1 MKRKQWNTPTRI
13 RNMNPTLNSVKI
25 FASGAALATVGAFCL
40 QPLIGQ
46 QSSLSELMTVDKSP
60 PIREGALGGYANIV
74 DRVAPSVVSIAATK
88 TVPQAASIDP
98 RLHRFFGLPSTPRQ
112 APQQQGTGSGVI
124 LTSDGYIVTN
134 NHVISDAEEILVS
147 LSGNK
152 TPYPAEVVGVDPDSD
167 LAVLKID
174 ATDLPTI
181 VAADSSTLKA
191 GDTVLA
197 LGSPFGLS
205 ETVTTG
211 IVSALGRNSVSI
223 ASYENFIQ
231 TDASINP
238 GNSGGALVDN
248 KGRLIGINT
257 AILSRSGGNVGI
269 GFAIPVNMVMNVA
282 DQLIQNGEM
291 RRGYLGVMLRELTP
305 DLAEAFQV
313 PTNKGVLIDQV
324 FPNTPAA
331 DAGLRDGDVLLN
343 VDGSTTDD
351 VRATRLLVSNQRPG
365 TKLAMKVQRGE
376 DAMDLDVTI
385 GELPNNS
392 LASNG
397 RMTRPGSDNLTPRPA
412 ELLEGVT
419 VEELNDRY
427 RASLQLDSE
436 VTGIV
441 VTKVAP
447 DTPAAKKGLQP
458 GDVITEI
465 GRQRV
470 SSVREAREAYAAVE
484 GDLLLLRVW
493 RDGVGRFVAIKAS

>member
-1 MKRKQWNTPTRI
+1 MTPT
-13 RNMNPTLNSVKI
+13 PKLVKS
-25 FASGAALATVGAFCL
+25 FASGTVLAAVGALCV
-40 QPLIGQ
+40 QSLIGNQ
-46 QSSLSELMTVDKSP
+46 RPLTELMTVDKTP

-88 TVPQAASIDP
+88 TVPQPASMDP
-98 RLHRFFGLPSTPRQ
+98 RLHRFFGLPSIPQQ
-112 APQQQGTGSGVI
+112 APQQQGAGSGVI
-124 LTSDGYIVTN
+124 LTTDGYIVTN
-134 NHVISDAEEILVS
+134 NHVVADADKILVS

-152 TPYPAEVVGVDPDSD
+152 KPYPAEIVGVDPDSD
-167 LAVLKID
+167 LAVLKIE
-174 ATDLPTI
+174 ATELPTI
-181 VAADSSTLKA
+181 VAADSSTLKV

-291 RRGYLGVMLRELTP
+291 KRGYLGVLLRELTP

-313 PTNKGVLIDQV
+313 PTNRGVLIDQV
-324 FPNTPAA
+324 FPDTPAA

-343 VDGSTTDD
+343 VDGTTTDD
-351 VRATRLLVSNQRPG
+351 VRATRLFVSNRRPG
-365 TKLAMKVQRGE
+365 SKLSMTVQRG
-376 DAMDLDVTI
+376 DDTMDLDVTI
-385 GELPNNS
+385 GQLPS
-392 LASNG
+392 KDELASNS
-397 RMTRPGSDNLTPRPA
+397 RMTRPGSNSVAPRSA

-419 VEELNDRY
+419 VEDLNERY
-427 RASLQLDSE
+427 RESLQLDSE

-441 VTKVAP
+441 VTEVAP
-447 DTPAAKKGLQP
+447 DTPASKKGLKP

-465 GRQRV
+465 GRQMV
-470 SSVREAREAYAAVE
+470 SSVDNAREAYAAVE

>member
-1 MKRKQWNTPTRI
+1 
-13 RNMNPTLNSVKI
+13 MNPKAKLVKT
-25 FASGAALATVGAFCL
+25 FASGAALAAVGAVCL
-40 QPLIGQ
+40 QPLFGK
-46 QSSLSELMTVDKSP
+46 QSSLTELMAVDKTP

-74 DRVAPSVVSIAATK
+74 DRVAPCVVSISASKAA
-88 TVPQAASIDP
+88 PQMTSMDP
-98 RLHRFFGLPSTPRQ
+98 RLRQFFGQ
-112 APQQQGTGSGVI
+112 APKQQGTGSGVI
-124 LTSDGYIVTN
+124 LTANGYLVTN
-134 NHVISDAEEILVS
+134 NHVVADADEILVS
-147 LSGNK
+147 LSGNR
-152 TPYPAEVVGVDPDSD
+152 TPYPAEIVGVDPDSD

-181 VAADSSTLKA
+181 KAADSSVLKV

-205 ETVTTG
+205 ETVTSG
-211 IVSALGRNSVSI
+211 IVSALGRNDVSI

-291 RRGYLGVMLRELTP
+291 KRGYLGVMLRELTP
-305 DLAEAFQV
+305 DLAEAFQI
-313 PTNKGVLIDQV
+313 PSNKGVLFDQV
-324 FPNTPAA
+324 LPDTPAA
-331 DAGLRDGDVLLN
+331 DAGLRDGDVLLR
-343 VDGSTTDD
+343 VDGTTTDD
-351 VRATRLLVSNQRPG
+351 VRATRLLVSNRRPG
-365 TKLAMKVQRGE
+365 TKLAMKVQRGDE
-376 DAMDLDVTI
+376 AMDLEVTI
-385 GELPNNS
+385 GELPTKS
-392 LASNG
+392 TASNN
-397 RMTRPGSDNLTPRPA
+397 RMTRPDTNNIVPSPA

-419 VEELNDRY
+419 VEDLNERY
-427 RASLQLDSE
+427 RAQLRLDVE

-441 VTKVAP
+441 VTQVAP
-447 DTPAAKKGLQP
+447 GTPAANKGLQA

-470 SSVREAREAYAAVE
+470 ASVEEAKEAYAAID
-484 GDLLLLRVW
+484 GNLLLLRVW
-493 RDGVGRFVAIKAS
+493 REGVGRFVAIKAS

>member
-1 MKRKQWNTPTRI
+1 MNQTDKPTRI
-13 RNMNPTLNSVKI
+13 RTMNPTITLVKT
-25 FASGAALATVGAFCL
+25 FAPVAALATVGALYL

-46 QSSLSELMTVDKSP
+46 QSSLTEMMTVDNTP
-60 PIREGALGGYANIV
+60 PIREGALGGYAKIV
-74 DRVAPSVVSIAATK
+74 EQVAPTVVSIAATK
-88 TVPQAASIDP
+88 TMPQAASMDP
-98 RLHRFFGLPSTPRQ
+98 RLHRFFGLPSTPPPQ

-124 LTSDGYIVTN
+124 LTENGYVVTN
-134 NHVISDAEEILVS
+134 NHVIADADEILVS

-152 TPYPAEVVGVDPDSD
+152 TPYPAEIVGVDPDSD
-167 LAVLKID
+167 LAVLKIE
-174 ATDLPTI
+174 ATGLPTI
-181 VAADSSTLKA
+181 KAADSSVLKV

-211 IVSALGRNSVSI
+211 IVSALGRNAVSI

-269 GFAIPVNMVMNVA
+269 GFASPVNMVMNVA

-291 RRGYLGVMLRELTP
+291 KRGFLGVLLRELTP

-324 FPNTPAA
+324 YPDTPAA
-331 DAGLRDGDVLLN
+331 EAGLRDGDVLLH
-343 VDGSTTDD
+343 VDGTATND
-351 VRATRLLVSNQRPG
+351 VRATRLFVSNRRPG
-365 TKLAMKVQRGE
+365 SKLAIKLQRGE
-376 DAMDLDVTI
+376 DTMELDVTI
-385 GELPNNS
+385 GELPGKD

-397 RMTRPGSDNLTPRPA
+397 STSRPRSNNLAPRPA
-412 ELLEGVT
+412 ELLEGVI
-419 VEELNDRY
+419 VEDLNDGY
-427 RASLQLDSE
+427 RASLKLDSE

-441 VTKVAP
+441 VTEVTP
-447 DTPAAKKGLQP
+447 NTPAAEKGLQS
-458 GDVITEI
+458 GDLITEI

-470 SSVREAREAYAAVE
+470 ASVEEAKEAYAAVD

-493 RDGVGRFVAIKAS
+493 REGVGRFVAIKAS

>member
-1 MKRKQWNTPTRI
+1 M
-13 RNMNPTLNSVKI
+13 
-25 FASGAALATVGAFCL
+25 
-40 QPLIGQ
+40 
-46 QSSLSELMTVDKSP
+46 
-60 PIREGALGGYANIV
+60 
-74 DRVAPSVVSIAATK
+74 IA
-88 TVPQAASIDP
+88 
-98 RLHRFFGLPSTPRQ
+98 
-112 APQQQGTGSGVI
+112 
-124 LTSDGYIVTN
+124 
-134 NHVISDAEEILVS
+134 DADEILVS

-152 TPYPAEVVGVDPDSD
+152 TPYPAEIVGVDPDSD
-167 LAVLKID
+167 LAVLKIE
-174 ATDLPTI
+174 ATGLPTI
-181 VAADSSTLKA
+181 KAADSSVLKV

-211 IVSALGRNSVSI
+211 IVSALGRNAVSI

-291 RRGYLGVMLRELTP
+291 KRGFLGVLLRELTP

-324 FPNTPAA
+324 YPDTPAA
-331 DAGLRDGDVLLN
+331 EAGLRDGDVLLH
-343 VDGSTTDD
+343 VDGTATND
-351 VRATRLLVSNQRPG
+351 VRATRLFVSNRRPG
-365 TKLAMKVQRGE
+365 SKLAIKLQRGE
-376 DAMDLDVTI
+376 DTMELDVTI
-385 GELPNNS
+385 GELPGKD

-397 RMTRPGSDNLTPRPA
+397 STSRPRSNNLAPRPA
-412 ELLEGVT
+412 ELLEGVI
-419 VEELNDRY
+419 VEDLNDGY
-427 RASLQLDSE
+427 RASLKLDSE

-441 VTKVAP
+441 VTEVTP
-447 DTPAAKKGLQP
+447 NTPAAEKGLQS
-458 GDVITEI
+458 GDLITEI

-470 SSVREAREAYAAVE
+470 ASVEEAKEAYAAVD

-493 RDGVGRFVAIKAS
+493 REGVGRFVAIKAS